1 MVLAFARCDIGLRHT
16 GRRLHLHW
24 EDNLLSPA
32 TCSLDFNDIGAEGTV
47 ELAKGLPKSLVTL
60 R

>member
-1 MVLAFARCDIGLRHT
+1 MRDIGLRHT

-32 TCSLDFNDIGAEGTV
+32 TCSLDFNDIGAEGAV